1 MFALL
6 SVTLAQVEDD
16 PPRSDAQGRYL
27 EGRIIALNLPK
38 AVIEFPDQSSIE
50 EAIKPGEEAK
60 FEPGALIPYSRGEGQ
75 VVRLIGPTATVQ
87 MPGRQITSSYDPGL
101 VLKPGQ
107 QVVLYETGGENS
119 QVYVTEPL
127 RMNYLYILLGLFV
140 LAAVGIG
147 RGRGLRGVIGTLA
160 SLLVLVLYVVPQ
172 IGKGANPL
180 LTMLVGSVGI
190 LVLTIYFVH
199 GFNRKTHAALAGT
212 LIATIGGLIL
222 GIVFSRLMAFT
233 GLNSEDAFFVK
244 RSIESTDLLS
254 LYLASVV
261 VGVLGALND
270 VTVTQA
276 AVVEQLAK
284 TNPRYTLWELYRR
297 AMQVGFDHIG
307 SLINTLVLAYSSSAL
322 LLMLLVHKNLSDI
335 PLKYILNGEHNAA
348 EITSILIGC
357 LSLILAVP
365 FSTFIAARL
374 FHGSQGRFVEQRWP
388 AEERRSWV
396 QEMMDKER

>member
-1 MFALL
+1 
-6 SVTLAQVEDD
+6 
-16 PPRSDAQGRYL
+16 
-27 EGRIIALNLPK
+27 
-38 AVIEFPDQSSIE
+38 
-50 EAIKPGEEAK
+50 
-60 FEPGALIPYSRGEGQ
+60 
-75 VVRLIGPTATVQ
+75 
-87 MPGRQITSSYDPGL
+87 
-101 VLKPGQ
+101 
-107 QVVLYETGGENS
+107 
-119 QVYVTEPL
+119 
-127 RMNYLYILLGLFV
+127 
-140 LAAVGIG
+140 
-147 RGRGLRGVIGTLA
+147 
-160 SLLVLVLYVVPQ
+160 VLVLYVVPQ

-180 LTMLVGSVGI
+180 ITMLIGAVGI

-212 LIATIGGLIL
+212 LFATITGLIL

-233 GLNSEDAFFVK
+233 GLNSEDAFYVK
-244 RSIESTDLLS
+244 RSIENTDLLS

-276 AVVEQLAK
+276 AVVEQIAK
-284 TNPRYTLWELYRR
+284 TNPRYSLWELYRR

-348 EITSILIGC
+348 EISSILIGC
-357 LSLILAVP
+357 LCLILAVP

-374 FHGSQGRFVEQRWP
+374 FHGSQGRFIEQRWP
-388 AEERRSWV
+388 SQGRSWV
-396 QEMMDKER
+396 EEMLDRDK

>member
-1 MFALL
+1 
-6 SVTLAQVEDD
+6 
-16 PPRSDAQGRYL
+16 
-27 EGRIIALNLPK
+27 
-38 AVIEFPDQSSIE
+38 
-50 EAIKPGEEAK
+50 
-60 FEPGALIPYSRGEGQ
+60 
-75 VVRLIGPTATVQ
+75 VVRLKEATATVQ
-87 MPGRQITSSYDPGL
+87 LPGRQIQSSYDPSM
-101 VLKPGQ
+101 VLRPGQ
-107 QVVLYETGGENS
+107 VVVLYESGGENS
-119 QVYVTEPL
+119 QVFVTEPL
-127 RMNYLYILLGLFV
+127 RMNYLYVLLGLFV
-140 LAAVGIG
+140 LAAVAIG

-180 LTMLVGSVGI
+180 LTMLVGAVGI

-199 GFNRKTHAALAGT
+199 GFTRKTHAALAGT
-212 LIATIGGLIL
+212 IFATVTGLVLAIA
-222 GIVFSRLMAFT
+222 FSRLMQFS

-244 RSIESTDLLS
+244 RSIENTDLLS

-276 AVVEQLAK
+276 AVVEQIAK
-284 TNPRYTLWELYRR
+284 TNPRYSLWELYRR
-297 AMQVGFDHIG
+297 AMLVGFDHIG

-348 EITSILIGC
+348 ELVSILIGC

-365 FSTFIAARL
+365 VSTFIAAWL
-374 FHGSQGRFVEQRWP
+374 FHGSKGRHVDQRWP
-388 AEERRSWV
+388 SERKSWV
-396 QEMMDKER
+396 EVMLDKDE

>member
-1 MFALL
+1 
-6 SVTLAQVEDD
+6 
-16 PPRSDAQGRYL
+16 
-27 EGRIIALNLPK
+27 
-38 AVIEFPDQSSIE
+38 VIEFADKSTTE
-50 EAIKPGEEAK
+50 EEIPPGEEAK
-60 FEPGALIPYSRGEGQ
+60 YEPGAIIGSPKGEGQ

-87 MPGRQITSSYDPGL
+87 LSGKQITSSFDPGL
-101 VLKPGQ
+101 ALRPGQ
-107 QVVLYETGGENS
+107 GVVLYETGGEDS
-119 QVYVTEPL
+119 QVFITEPL
-127 RMNYLYILLGLFV
+127 RINYLYILLVLFV
-140 LAAVGIG
+140 LAAVAIG

-180 LTMLVGSVGI
+180 ITMLIGAVGI
-190 LVLTIYFVH
+190 LILTIYFVH

-212 LIATIGGLIL
+212 LFATITGLIL

-233 GLNSEDAFFVK
+233 GLNSEDAFYVK
-244 RSIESTDLLS
+244 RSIENTDLLS

-276 AVVEQLAK
+276 AVVEQIAK
-284 TNPRYTLWELYRR
+284 TNPRYSLWELYRR

-348 EITSILIGC
+348 EVSSILIGC
-357 LSLILAVP
+357 LCLILAVP
-365 FSTFIAARL
+365 FSTFFAARL
-374 FHGSQGRFVEQRWP
+374 FHGSQGRFIEQRWP
-388 AEERRSWV
+388 SQGRS
-396 QEMMDKER
+396 